1 MSENLNELRLE
12 GFLETLQPDRGQLL
26 ESIRARALA
35 DGVPIIRSETESLL
49 RFLIMTRKPRKILE
63 VGCAVG
69 YSALI
74 MRQAA
79 ESYGGCHI
87 TTMESYEPRI
97 AQGCEN
103 FATAGAQQDIE
114 LLTGDATPYL
124 EEMQPDGKF
133 DFIFLDAAKAQYVVW
148 LPNLLRLLA
157 PDGLLVTDNILTS
170 GDILESRFAVTR
182 RNRTI
187 HTRMRE
193 FLEKVTQDPKLT
205 SAVLSVGDGVCL
217 TAKRRTS
224 D

>member
-87 TTMESYEPRI
+87 TTMESYEPRV
-97 AQGCEN
+97 AQACEN
-103 FATAGAQQDIE
+103 FAAAGAQQEAGSGEKIASKLIHSGQKAAPGRPRGHDSSLQKSGLERVVQLLDGGQDIVR
-114 LLTGDATPYL
+114 LTFCGVDHGL
-124 EEMQPDGKF
+124 VG
-133 DFIFLDAAKAQYVVW
+133 
-148 LPNLLRLLA
+148 LA
-157 PDGLLVTDNILTS
+157 
-170 GDILESRFAVTR
+170 
-182 RNRTI
+182 
-187 HTRMRE
+187 
-193 FLEKVTQDPKLT
+193 
-205 SAVLSVGDGVCL
+205 
-217 TAKRRTS
+217 
-224 D
+224 